1 MGTLR
6 AKLQDKFGDEIEG
19 PDVPSLDPRIGI
31 GAAVVLAVF
40 VAGAG
45 FVIIRRRRRRSLMKR
60 LQEALPEVNDLR
72 ATLRRPLERAI
83 KAL

>member
-6 AKLQDKFGDEIEG
+6 DKVQDGFGDEMEG
-19 PDVPSLDPRIGI
+19 SDMPAMDARVGI
-31 GAAVVLAVF
+31 GAAVVLALL

-45 FVIIRRRRRRSLMKR
+45 FVIIRRRRRRSLAKR
-60 LQEALPEVNDLR
+60 LQEALPELNDLR
-72 ATLRRPLERAI
+72 ATLKRPLQRAV